1 MCACASAGS
10 GLRAMGTVMRK
21 LLLAGVMVAALGF
34 AGSVDAADLPVEPVY
49 KGGPLIV
56 PVYDWTGF
64 YLGISG
70 GYSPGNA
77 SNAYTITGFA
87 PVGGSTEMNG
97 GVFGGQ
103 AGLNWQATRN
113 FVVGLEADLQGTW
126 QNGTDNP
133 PAETTCPAACCT
145 TNVIGV
151 DQKLRWFGTAR
162 ARLGFLPWDHVMLYI
177 TGGAAFGEVESNA
190 TITNAVTITIPGFP
204 VVTTTAIASAARAAR
219 RGRGPRRR
227 DGARRAGPRLCGR
240 AAAAR
245 LRCRRLEPHPQGDPG
260 RRDLRRRGG
269 ACRLSRAHRHP
280 GVPVAVDAR
289 HERHPQPAYLRA
301 ARARR
306 RSRRTRRDQRRARR
320 PAGGIGYPRRPRR
333 RHACGRDPRRVRD
346 RTAAGIEPVVVAPE
360 GDDFAAQRGR
370 HRPRR
375 ELGLCRRAD
384 RAPRT
389 RRGVTKRR

>member
-1 MCACASAGS
+1 
-10 GLRAMGTVMRK
+10 MGTVMRK

-70 GYSPGNA
+70 GYSRGNA

-87 PVGGSTEMNG
+87 PVAGSTEMNG

-103 AGLNWQATRN
+103 AGFNWQATRN

-133 PAETTCPAACCT
+133 PAVTTCPAAFCT

-204 VVTTTAIASAARAAR
+204 VVTTTAIASGTATST
-219 RGRGPRRR
+219 
-227 DGARRAGPRLCGR
+227 
-240 AAAAR
+240 
-245 LRCRRLEPHPQGDPG
+245 
-260 RRDLRRRGG
+260 RGG
-269 ACRLSRAHRHP
+269 W
-280 GVPVAVDAR
+280 
-289 HERHPQPAYLRA
+289 
-301 ARARR
+301 
-306 RSRRTRRDQRRARR
+306 T
-320 PAGGIGYPRRPRR
+320 AGGGSEWVLSGPWTAKLEYLLVDLGTVTNTFAGGGAIPAFVASS
-333 RHACGRDPRRVRD
+333 HVRD
-346 RTAAGIEPVVVAPE
+346 HVIRIGINYRFGGPVTA
-360 GDDFAAQRGR
+360 RY
-370 HRPRR
+370 
-375 ELGLCRRAD
+375 
-384 RAPRT
+384 
-389 RRGVTKRR
+389 